1 MKKSIYLF
9 MAASLVFVSCKN
21 EKAADAKDVAEGTE
35 SATSFVIDG
44 ANSTIEWVGSKP
56 TGDSHNGTINLSEGT
71 LQLEDGQLVSG
82 NATIDMNSI
91 VVLDLEGDYKMWLEG
106 HLKGV
111 TDDEEKDGH
120 FFSVKQFPTG
130 KFEIT
135 GYSAEKGL
143 EGNLTL
149 KDISKSVS
157 FPVNVSVQGDD
168 LTLSS
173 EKFTINRTDWD
184 IKYGSGSFFKD
195 LAADKIIKDE
205 IELSIK
211 IVAKKQ

>member
-1 MKKSIYLF
+1 MKKTIYLLTATALF
-9 MAASLVFVSCKN
+9 FVSCKN
-21 EKAADAKDVAEGTE
+21 EKAEDAKDVAEGTE
-35 SATSFVIDG
+35 TAVSFAIDSQ
-44 ANSTIEWVGSKP
+44 NSTIEWVGSKP
-56 TGDSHNGTINLSEGT
+56 TGDRHNGTISLSEGT
-71 LQLEDGQLVSG
+71 FQVENGQLVSG
-82 NATIDMNSI
+82 TATIDMNSI
-91 VVLDLEGDYKMWLEG
+91 TVLDLQGDEKGWLEG
-106 HLKGV
+106 HLKGI
-111 TDDEEKDGH
+111 TDDVEKDGH

-157 FPVNVSVQGDD
+157 FPVNVAINGDE
-168 LTLSS
+168 LTLTS

-184 IKYGSGSFFKD
+184 IKFGSGSFFKD

-205 IELSIK
+205 IELTIK
-211 IVAKKQ
+211 IVAKK

>member
-1 MKKSIYLF
+1 MKKTIYLL
-9 MAASLVFVSCKN
+9 AATTLFFVSCKN
-21 EKAADAKDVAEGTE
+21 EKAEDAKDVAEGTE
-35 SATSFVIDG
+35 TAVTFTIDNQ
-44 ANSTIEWVGSKP
+44 NSTIEWVGSKP
-56 TGDSHNGTINLSEGT
+56 TGDRHNGTISLSEGAF
-71 LQLEDGQLVSG
+71 QVENGQLVSG
-82 NATIDMNSI
+82 SATIDMNSI
-91 VVLDLEGDYKMWLEG
+91 TVLDLKGDEKGWLEG

-111 TDDEEKDGH
+111 TDDVEKDGH

-157 FPVNVSVQGDD
+157 FPVNVSINGDE
-168 LTLSS
+168 LTLTS

-184 IKYGSGSFFKD
+184 IKFGSGSFFKD

-205 IELSIK
+205 IELK
-211 IVAKKQ
+211 LNIVAKK

>member
-1 MKKSIYLF
+1 MKKSMYLF
-9 MAASLVFVSCKN
+9 MATALFFVSCKN
-21 EKAADAKDVAEGTE
+21 EKAADAKDVATE
-35 SATSFVIDG
+35 TEAAIEYKFVP
-44 ANSTIEWVGSKP
+44 AESTVEWLGSKP
-56 TGDSHNGTINLSEGT
+56 TGDKHNGTISISYGAFQVEN
-71 LQLEDGQLVSG
+71 GQIVSG
-82 NATIDMNSI
+82 NATLDMNTI
-91 VVLDLEGDYKMWLEG
+91 TVLDLQGDEKGYLEG

-111 TDDEEKDGH
+111 TDDVEKDGH

-130 KFEIT
+130 KFEVT

-149 KDISKSVS
+149 KGMSKSIS
-157 FPVNVSVQGDD
+157 FPVNVSIQGDE
-168 LTLSS
+168 LTLTS

-205 IELSIK
+205 IELSLK
-211 IVAKKQ
+211 VVARK